1 MSIHY
6 NFVTFKLL
14 LLLLKEKM
22 LIIVMNVVLGI

>member
-14 LLLLKEKM
+14 LLLKEKM
-22 LIIVMNVVLGI
+22 LIIVLNVVLGI

>member
-14 LLLLKEKM
+14 LLLKGKM